1 MSKKDKLTK
10 KDLIDLIIK
19 AVLAIAA
26 LITAIKSYRGARDPP
41 PFKGIIYNIPQ
52 KGGLFKLKRNDFFTL
67 SLVVFLIIGVVSNWN
82 PFIKA
87 VVIINSVVVLVDVIY
102 TMWRNC
108 HE

>member
-1 MSKKDKLTK
+1 M
-10 KDLIDLIIK
+10 
-19 AVLAIAA
+19 
-26 LITAIKSYRGARDPP
+26 
-41 PFKGIIYNIPQ
+41 
-52 KGGLFKLKRNDFFTL
+52 KRNDFFTL